1 MNHGQKVEWRVGR
14 RLGLALVVC
23 CMSCEQK
30 SPSTHEFG
38 ADDDE
43 SVRSVLE
50 TQRAA
55 WNRGDI
61 EGFLSGY
68 EQSEELVFT
77 SGANIRRGFA
87 ETRTKFRAKYGDDP
101 STMGT
106 LDFDLIDVRGVGA
119 DGAVVLGHWE
129 LTETPQVGE
138 GIFSV
143 ILERQGGTWRIIH
156 DHTSASAK
164 KDRDEADGGVRGA
177 PRPKEAVE
185 PQQVGVDHVKED
197 RHANEGEGEG
207 R

>member
-1 MNHGQKVEWRVGR
+1 MNGRKAASRVGGW
-14 RLGLALVVC
+14 LVFVLAVSGV
-23 CMSCEQK
+23 SCQK
-30 SPSTHEFG
+30 PLTAPDRFDAE
-38 ADDDE
+38 DDA

-68 EQSEELVFT
+68 EQSEGLVFT
-77 SGANIRRGFA
+77 SGANIRRGFD
-87 ETRTKFRAKYGDDP
+87 ETRSKFRAKYGDDP

-106 LDFDLIDVRGVGA
+106 LDFKLIDVRGVGK
-119 DGAVVLGHWE
+119 DGAVVLGHWA

-143 ILERQGGTWRIIH
+143 ILERQEGTWRIIH

-164 KDRDEADGGVRGA
+164 KARDEQDGGVGGA

-185 PQQVGVDHVKED
+185 PQQVGVDRVKED